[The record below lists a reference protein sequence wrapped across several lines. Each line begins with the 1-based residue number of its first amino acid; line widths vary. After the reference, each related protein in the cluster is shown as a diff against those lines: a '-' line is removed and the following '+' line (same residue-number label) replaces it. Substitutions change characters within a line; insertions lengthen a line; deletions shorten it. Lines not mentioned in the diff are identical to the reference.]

1 MHTNINVENLS
12 LEIEAHKEKLCK
24 CCNKE
29 LDESKF
35 CNHCESGEHKESLK
49 TVMKKAGVKTV
60 LQKFHLTNCFIYE
73 KKYTHSKEYYDNNT
87 ISKKT
92 VRKNCCQLEEK
103 PIRCSYCGGDGY
115 YSNEDNDVKCDHCV
129 GTGICSYQENYNAS
143 SDFEKC
149 DECVELIEVD
159 E

>member
-12 LEIEAHKEKLCK
+12 SEIARIKKLLCK

-29 LDESKF
+29 LDESNF

-49 TVMKKAGVKTV
+49 TEMKIAG
-60 LQKFHLTNCFIYE
+60 QKFHLKTLTKCFIYE
-73 KKYTHSKEYYDNNT
+73 KNFLYTLKDEYKEK

-92 VRKNCCQLEEK
+92 VQIEEK

-115 YSNEDNDVKCDHCV
+115 YNNGGNDVKCDHCV

-149 DECVELIEVD
+149 DECVELLNEVD